1 MSWAY
6 PGISPGRPCH
16 RMVKIRPTVVI
27 TRPEGA
33 YAGAEKLRAKLE
45 AIECRPFFLPVTK
58 VEQLS
63 LLPEAKAL
71 VRKALETPDQWI
83 AFLSPS
89 SVYVFKNLVERILHT
104 TQIPPSISLA
114 AQGKGTA
121 EAIQTCFGRPA
132 DFIPTVFVAEDFAQ
146 EFARSIDEENP
157 ILVPQS
163 ADGRDV
169 FGPLLRSLGFKVETI
184 DTYCLV
190 DAPLTDELRAKM
202 EELRGLDAS
211 IIFMSPSAVRSVVR
225 AFKDHRTLLEGFK
238 VISVGPVTSQ
248 AITESGLQVFAEALE
263 HSEDGIIEELKKVTR

>member
-1 MSWAY
+1 MAQ
-6 PGISPGRPCH
+6 
-16 RMVKIRPTVVI
+16 IRPTVII

-63 LLPEAKAL
+63 VPPEAKAL
-71 VRKALETPDQWI
+71 VRKAFETPEQWI

-104 TQIPPSISLA
+104 TTIPPSISLA

-121 EAIQTCFGRPA
+121 EAIQTCFGRSA
-132 DFIPTVFVAEDFAQ
+132 DFLPTVFVAEEFAQ
-146 EFARSIDEENP
+146 EFARSVDEESP

-169 FGPLLRSLGFKVETI
+169 FGPYLRSLGFKVDTI

-202 EELRGLDAS
+202 EEVRGLDAY
-211 IIFMSPSAVRSVVR
+211 IIFMSPSAVRSVAR
-225 AFKDHRTLLEGFK
+225 AFKDHRTTLESFK
-238 VISVGPVTSQ
+238 VISVGPVTSE
-248 AITESGLQVFAEALE
+248 AVTEVGLQVFAEALE
-263 HSEDGIIEELKKVTR
+263 HSEDGIIEELKKVTRG